1 MKKIVALALAMI
13 IMLASMTWMSVRA
26 DSVPFKDVASGKW
39 YTDAVQYC
47 YSKGYVG
54 GYEDQTFRPNNKL
67 TRAEMAVI
75 MNKKLGLKSAD
86 SNTFKD
92 VAKGKWYTEPILHCV
107 KAGVMTGYSA
117 TQFGTN
123 DTLTREQ
130 GAVILA
136 KAFDVAKA
144 SGRTSFADDASISK
158 WAVESVKAMAAKGMI
173 SGVGDNKFA
182 PKTPLTRA
190 QMCQIIYAAEV
201 KNAGGD
207 DPEKSSEE
215 DTPTPSEKPVTP
227 SEKPATPSEAPTTPT
242 EKPAAPSEKP
252 VTPSSHQESIRTGDV
267 TDRTT
272 TDSWEDAYIK
282 YLDGKVKETTSGTL
296 IDVDGDSED
305 ELVVHA
311 DIGAGNLEILTYH
324 NGKISTLPLN
334 GAGIAYV
341 PGKNQVMVA
350 EYESGT
356 YYITIWAIKNG
367 TWTKIVGGSYQDPKD
382 GPAVDEEGNDVFEN
396 YQWNGKAVSEEEF
409 YEELT
414 EVVDVENMEEVE
426 E

>member
-1 MKKIVALALAMI
+1 MKQCFSVVMAFAMAL
-13 IMLASMTWMSVRA
+13 MLISMTWMSA
-26 DSVPFKDVASGKW
+26 NAASPFKDVTSGKW

-75 MNKKLGLKSAD
+75 MNKKLSLKNAD

-92 VAKGKWYTEPILHCV
+92 VANGKWYTDPILRCV
-107 KAGVMTGYSA
+107 KAGVMTGYSD

-136 KAFDVAKA
+136 KAFNVAKA

-158 WAVESVKAMAAKGMI
+158 WAVESVKAMAAKGLI
-173 SGVGDNKFA
+173 SGVGSNKFA

-190 QMCQIIYAAEV
+190 QMCQIIYAAEG
-201 KNAGGD
+201 KNSGG
-207 DPEKSSEE
+207 KE
-215 DTPTPSEKPVTP
+215 DTPTPSQKPVTP
-227 SEKPATPSEAPTTPT
+227 SEKPVVPSETP
-242 EKPAAPSEKP
+242 EN
-252 VTPSSHQESIRTGDV
+252 IRTGEV

-272 TDSWEDAYIK
+272 TESWEDAYLN
-282 YLDGKVKETTSGTL
+282 YLDSKVKETTGASL
-296 IDVDGDSED
+296 IDVDGDNED
-305 ELVVHA
+305 ELVVHG

-334 GAGIAYV
+334 GAGIAFV
-341 PGKNQVMVA
+341 PGENQIMVA
-350 EYESGT
+350 EYEDGT
-356 YYITIWAIKNG
+356 YFLTIYTIKDG
-367 TWTKIVGGSYQDPKD
+367 TWTKVIGGSYQDPKD
-382 GPAVDEEGNDVFEN
+382 GPAVDEDGNGIFEN

-409 YEELT
+409 YTELA
-414 EVVDVENMEEVE
+414 EVIDVENLAEVTGN
-426 E
+426 

>member
-1 MKKIVALALAMI
+1 MNKKLFMKQCFS
-13 IMLASMTWMSVRA
+13 IMLALTMTLMLISMTWISA
-26 DSVPFKDVASGKW
+26 SAASPFKDVASGKW

-47 YSKGYVG
+47 YDKGYVG
-54 GYEDQTFRPNNKL
+54 GYEDQTFRPDNKL

-86 SNTFKD
+86 KNSFKD
-92 VAKGKWYTEPILHCV
+92 VASGKWYTDPILHCV
-107 KAGVMTGYSA
+107 KAGVMTGYSD

-136 KAFDVAKA
+136 KAFNVAKA
-144 SGRTSFADDASISK
+144 SGRTTFSDDISISN

-201 KNAGGD
+201 KNAGD
-207 DPEKSSEE
+207 NEDKPSKE
-215 DTPTPSEKPVTP
+215 DTPTPSEKPETP
-227 SEKPATPSEAPTTPT
+227 GK
-242 EKPAAPSEKP
+242 
-252 VTPSSHQESIRTGDV
+252 IRAGEV

-272 TDSWEDAYIK
+272 TESWEDAYLNH
-282 YLDGKVKETTSGTL
+282 LDSKVKETTGASR
-296 IDVDGDSED
+296 IDVDGDNED

-311 DIGAGNLEILTYH
+311 DIGAGNLEIMTYH

-334 GAGIAYV
+334 GASVAFV
-341 PGKNQVMVA
+341 PGENQVMVA
-350 EYESGT
+350 EYEDGT
-356 YYITIWAIKNG
+356 YFVTIYEIKDG
-367 TWTKIVGGSYQDPKD
+367 TWTKVIGGSYQDPKD
-382 GPAVDEEGNDVFEN
+382 GPDVDEEGNDIFEN
-396 YQWNGKAVSEEEF
+396 FQWNGKGVSEEEF
-409 YEELT
+409 YLELAD
-414 EVVDVENMEEVE
+414 VIDVENLVEVTGT
-426 E
+426 

>member
-1 MKKIVALALAMI
+1 MNKNLSMKQWLSVILAFAMVL
-13 IMLASMTWMSVRA
+13 MLASVTWMSVSA
-26 DSVPFKDVASGKW
+26 DSMPFKDVPSGKW
-39 YTDAVQYC
+39 YTAAVQYC

-54 GYEDQTFRPNNKL
+54 GYEDQTFRPDNKL

-75 MNKKLGLKSAD
+75 MNKKLGLKSGI

-92 VAKGKWYTEPILHCV
+92 VANGKWYTAPILHCV
-107 KAGVMTGYSA
+107 KAGVMTGYSDTA
-117 TQFGTN
+117 FGTN

-158 WAVESVKAMAAKGMI
+158 WAVESVKAMAAKKLI

-201 KNAGGD
+201 KNSGGD
-207 DPEKSSEE
+207 DPEKPSEE
-215 DTPTPSEKPVTP
+215 DTPTPSQKPVN
-227 SEKPATPSEAPTTPT
+227 
-242 EKPAAPSEKP
+242 PSEKP
-252 VTPSSHQESIRTGDV
+252 VTPSQKPVVPSEPQEDIRTGDV

-272 TDSWEDAYIK
+272 SKTWEEE
-282 YLDGKVKETTSGTL
+282 YLDYLNGKVKETTGATM
-296 IDVDGDSED
+296 IDVDGDDDD

-334 GAGIAYV
+334 GAAIAYV
-341 PGKNQVMVA
+341 PGENQLLVA
-350 EYESGT
+350 EYEDGT
-356 YYITIWAIKNG
+356 YYLTIYSIQKG
-367 TWTKIVGGSYQDPKD
+367 TWTKTDSGSYTDPAG
-382 GPAVDEEGNDVFEN
+382 GPAVDKDGNGIYEN
-396 YQWNGKAVSEEEF
+396 YMWNGTSVSEKEF
-409 YEELT
+409 YAAVAST
-414 EVVDVENMEEVE
+414 IDVEKMEEVK
-426 E
+426 

>member
-1 MKKIVALALAMI
+1 MKQCFSVVMAFAMAL
-13 IMLASMTWMSVRA
+13 MLISMTWMSA
-26 DSVPFKDVASGKW
+26 NAASPFKDVTSGKW

-75 MNKKLGLKSAD
+75 MNKKLSLKNAD

-92 VAKGKWYTEPILHCV
+92 VANGKWYTDPILRCV
-107 KAGVMTGYSA
+107 KAGVMTGYSG

-136 KAFDVAKA
+136 KAFNVAKA

-158 WAVESVKAMAAKGMI
+158 WAVESVKAMAAKGLI
-173 SGVGDNKFA
+173 SGVGSNKFA

-190 QMCQIIYAAEV
+190 QMCQIIYAAEG
-201 KNAGGD
+201 KNSGG
-207 DPEKSSEE
+207 KE
-215 DTPTPSEKPVTP
+215 DTPTPSQKPVTP
-227 SEKPATPSEAPTTPT
+227 SEKPVVPSETP
-242 EKPAAPSEKP
+242 EN
-252 VTPSSHQESIRTGDV
+252 IRTGEV

-272 TDSWEDAYIK
+272 TESWEDAYLN
-282 YLDGKVKETTSGTL
+282 YLDSKVKETTGASL
-296 IDVDGDSED
+296 IDVDGDNED
-305 ELVVHA
+305 ELVVHG

-334 GAGIAYV
+334 GAGVAFV
-341 PGKNQVMVA
+341 PGENQILVA
-350 EYESGT
+350 EYEDGT
-356 YYITIWAIKNG
+356 YFLTVYTIKDG
-367 TWTKIVGGSYQDPKD
+367 TWTKVIGGSYQDPKD
-382 GPAVDEEGNDVFEN
+382 GPAVDEDGNGIFEN

-409 YEELT
+409 YTELA
-414 EVVDVENMEEVE
+414 EVIDVENLAEVTGN
-426 E
+426 